1 MSSMLTPVLIVDGS
15 KLFRELLADLMTQ
28 NGFQADQCADGGGAL
43 QLCAQR
49 HFDLICIAYHLP
61 DFSGEALCKK
71 LREHANQRHS
81 RIILFTSE
89 DNETL
94 LKAALLAGATDI
106 YNKHEFQQF
115 QTYIHRFAES
125 QRRSVVGNVL
135 LIEDSPSQAAWM
147 AALLRSRGLC
157 VDAFPDADQA
167 LLALNDNDYDVIV
180 TDVVL
185 TGKLTGLN
193 QVRAIRRLPGDKG
206 TIPIFA
212 VTAYDDV
219 SRRVEL
225 FHVGINDYMA
235 KPVHPEEMLNRI
247 GNLIELQQ
255 ARRKL
260 NQERNVLQDMALL
273 DPLTKLYNRAALN
286 QLLPKALINAYRER
300 IPVGL
305 AIMDVDFFKQ
315 INDSHG
321 HRRGDQVLTEIG
333 DWLLGIFRDGDMIF
347 RWGGEEFV
355 IFLNHCDLH
364 DSQRLI
370 AKQCRRLSERKFA
383 QLDITAS
390 FGVSAI
396 EDFDQE
402 ATLDKL
408 LEIADQALYQA
419 KKAGRNRMVA
429 KRYANRNADVSL
441 GAVI

>member
-1 MSSMLTPVLIVDGS
+1 MKSSLTQVLIVDGS
-15 KLFRELLADLMTQ
+15 KLFRELLADLMSR
-28 NGFQADQCADGGGAL
+28 NGFEAEQCSDSASAL
-43 QLCAQR
+43 QICAQR

-61 DFSGEALCKK
+61 DISGETLCKQ
-71 LREHANQRHS
+71 LREMGNQRHS

-106 YNKHEFQQF
+106 YNKNEFQQF
-115 QTYIHRFAES
+115 QTYIRRFADS

-147 AALLRSRGLC
+147 SALLRSRGLS

-167 LLALNDNDYDVIV
+167 LLALADNDYDVIV

-206 TIPIFA
+206 SIPIFA

-247 GNLIELQQ
+247 SNLIELQQ

-260 NQERNVLQDMALL
+260 NQERIVLQDMALL

-286 QLLPKALINAYRER
+286 QLLPKALAHAYRDR

-305 AIMDVDFFKQ
+305 AVMDVDFFKQ

-321 HRRGDQVLTEIG
+321 HPRGDQVLTEIG
-333 DWLLGIFRDGDMIF
+333 NWLLGIFREGDMIF

-364 DSQRLI
+364 DAQRLI
-370 AKQCRRLSERKFA
+370 TKQCRRLTERKFA
-383 QLDITAS
+383 HLDITAS

-396 EDFDQE
+396 EDFNQE
-402 ATLDKL
+402 ISLDKL
-408 LEIADQALYQA
+408 LETADQALYHA
-419 KKAGRNRMVA
+419 KKAGRNRVVGQ
-429 KRYANRNADVSL
+429 RCSSQNADVSV
-441 GAVI
+441 GA